1 MKRDKIP
8 DILTFIRLGGAL
20 PVMVILYLQFSYPA
34 LRDLKWL
41 NILLF
46 VIFWAFASTDFFDG
60 LIARRIGVTSSF
72 GILFDPVADKVII
85 LGPLIILLQ
94 MDRGVHL
101 LPVLIMVLREIIITG
116 LRSVAAARG
125 MVIKA
130 SPLGKS
136 KMLFQELSVGFFI
149 IEGIRIL
156 PFISTKLLAQIFLW
170 TAMAVSVISGLEYFL
185 GFLKFRKGETNKRQ
199 VQAK

>member
-20 PVMVILYLQFSYPA
+20 PVMVILYFQFLYPA

-116 LRSVAAARG
+116 LRSVAAVKG

-136 KMLFQELSVGFFI
+136 KMLFQELCVGFFI

-170 TAMAVSVISGLEYFL
+170 MAMAVSVISGLEYFL

-199 VQAK
+199 LQAK

>member
-1 MKRDKIP
+1 VKRDKIP

-20 PVMVILYLQFSYPA
+20 PVMAILYFQFSYAA

-116 LRSVAAARG
+116 LRSVAAVRG